1 LPFRI
6 SGVRFSLV
14 LRKQGWDRSTRILR
28 FNNQWFYLLSGEI
41 TEFKEAPEDFSE
53 IDGVLLTTVVHHNS
67 ADWLYIG
74 VIADFFFDK
83 SGDLDRV
90 LLRLVDR
97 RQLADDQKPVSETD
111 ADDRYYHIEGDYF
124 VLRYSEMTTIN
135 IDYIFVTPETD
146 LEPTEVATHN
156 AT

>member
-1 LPFRI
+1 
-6 SGVRFSLV
+6 
-14 LRKQGWDRSTRILR
+14 
-28 FNNQWFYLLSGEI
+28 
-41 TEFKEAPEDFSE
+41 
-53 IDGVLLTTVVHHNS
+53 VLLTTVVHHNA

-146 LEPTEVATHN
+146 LESTDVATIN